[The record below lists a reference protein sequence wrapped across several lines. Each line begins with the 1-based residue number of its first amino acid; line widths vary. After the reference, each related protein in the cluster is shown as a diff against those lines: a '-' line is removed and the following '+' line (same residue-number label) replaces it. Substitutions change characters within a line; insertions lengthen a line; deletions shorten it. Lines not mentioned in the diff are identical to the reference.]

1 LSHLDGWHFYWSE
14 GTALGSWPLALSFSV
29 LAALIKFKLEL
40 EQGTMSDDAIHKP
53 SAATNE
59 QTEPTIERIVE
70 QPNATENPAETA
82 SRILQVENTA
92 RESVHDK
99 AERSDQ
105 DAACEPAQDTASEGG
120 QTALGEAVQDRA
132 SHQSGDQ
139 ANQPSDQANQARRV
153 PGRAAGRPS
162 LKMTKEQ
169 LMAAITDI
177 TEKLGHVPSYA
188 ELMKT
193 GKVSG
198 RQIVKHFA
206 TYTRALRACNLER
219 VCGGNKLPLERLF
232 LDWATVTRQLGKIPS
247 KSEYEHLGK
256 HSDTPLKSRFGS
268 WGQVPRYLRRY
279 IEEQG
284 RTEEWKDVLALIRA
298 YEQGQDGMEM
308 AATPECEQQKPSS
321 LKPRV
326 MTDRPV
332 YGPLIRPYPMIHGPM
347 NESGVL
353 YLFGTVSERLGFVVT
368 LIQTGF
374 PDCLALRLVDVD
386 RWQPVRIEFEYESRN
401 FLRHL
406 HDPSQCDIIVCWKHN
421 WPECPLEVIELSKIV
436 GQI

>member
-1 LSHLDGWHFYWSE
+1 
-14 GTALGSWPLALSFSV
+14 
-29 LAALIKFKLEL
+29 
-40 EQGTMSDDAIHKP
+40 MSDDAIHNP

-59 QTEPTIERIVE
+59 QTETTIEKLVE
-70 QPNATENPAETA
+70 EPNATENPAETT
-82 SRILQVENTA
+82 SKTRQVENA
-92 RESVHDK
+92 G
-99 AERSDQ
+99 
-105 DAACEPAQDTASEGG
+105 EPVQNTASESVRD
-120 QTALGEAVQDRA
+120 TAI
-132 SHQSGDQ
+132 HQPSYQ
-139 ANQPSDQANQARRV
+139 ANEARRV
-153 PGRAAGRPS
+153 PGRPSGRPS

-169 LMAAITDI
+169 LMAAITEI

-193 GKVSG
+193 GKVGG

-219 VCGGNKLPLERLF
+219 AGGGNKLPLERLF
-232 LDWATVTRQLGKIPS
+232 MDWATVTRQLGKIPS
-247 KSEYEHLGK
+247 KAEFAQMGK

-308 AATPECEQQKPSS
+308 AATPECEQK
-321 LKPRV
+321 KPRV

-421 WPECPLEVIELSKIV
+421 WPECPLEVIELSKV
-436 GQI
+436 VEQIG

>member
-1 LSHLDGWHFYWSE
+1 VAFFIGE
-14 GTALGSWPLALSFSV
+14 
-29 LAALIKFKLEL
+29 KK
-40 EQGTMSDDAIHKP
+40 MSDDAIHNP

-59 QTEPTIERIVE
+59 QTETTIEKAVE
-70 QPNATENPAETA
+70 QPNATENPANNPGESLPAQTNQKATA
-82 SRILQVENTA
+82 SSNENLNGSADENMVVENAGGPVQNTSGEPGQNTGG
-92 RESVHDK
+92 ESM
-99 AERSDQ
+99 EG
-105 DAACEPAQDTASEGG
+105 PASEP
-120 QTALGEAVQDRA
+120 VQAKAGYQPGYQA
-132 SHQSGDQ
+132 SQYQ
-139 ANQPSDQANQARRV
+139 ANQYQVNQPPARRV
-153 PGRAAGRPS
+153 PGRPT
-162 LKMTKEQ
+162 LKMSKEQ
-169 LMAAITDI
+169 LMAAITEI
-177 TEKLGHVPSYA
+177 TEKLGHVPSYS

-247 KSEYEHLGK
+247 KAEFAQMGQ

-284 RTEEWKDVLALIRA
+284 RTEEWKDVLALIRE

-308 AATPECEQQKPSS
+308 AATPECEQK
-321 LKPRV
+321 KPRV

>member
-1 LSHLDGWHFYWSE
+1 
-14 GTALGSWPLALSFSV
+14 
-29 LAALIKFKLEL
+29 
-40 EQGTMSDDAIHKP
+40 MSDDAIHNP
-53 SAATNE
+53 SAATNDE
-59 QTEPTIERIVE
+59 QG
-70 QPNATENPAETA
+70 
-82 SRILQVENTA
+82 ENTA
-92 RESVHDK
+92 QNVATGPNTPESTVENRK
-99 AERSDQ
+99 ERHCVENKNQSTLV
-105 DAACEPAQDTASEGG
+105 EDTTGSS
-120 QTALGEAVQDRA
+120 TEATA
-132 SHQSGDQ
+132 SHQPSSQ
-139 ANQPSDQANQARRV
+139 ANQSSSQANQARDQTNPPVARRV
-153 PGRAAGRPS
+153 PGRPAGRPS

-169 LMAAITDI
+169 LMAAITEI
-177 TEKLGHVPSYA
+177 TEKLGHVPSYS

-232 LDWATVTRQLGKIPS
+232 MDWATVTRRLGKIPS
-247 KSEYEHLGK
+247 KAEFAQMGQ

-308 AATPECEQQKPSS
+308 PATPECEQNKPSS

-406 HDPSQCDIIVCWKHN
+406 HDPAGCDIIVCWKHN

-436 GQI
+436 GEIG

>member
-1 LSHLDGWHFYWSE
+1 
-14 GTALGSWPLALSFSV
+14 
-29 LAALIKFKLEL
+29 
-40 EQGTMSDDAIHKP
+40 MSDDAIHNP
-53 SAATNE
+53 NPAMIDE
-59 QTEPTIERIVE
+59 QAGNTTESSGE
-70 QPNATENPAETA
+70 QPKVTENPTEA
-82 SRILQVENTA
+82 VNTA
-92 RESVHDK
+92 KS
-99 AERSDQ
+99 
-105 DAACEPAQDTASEGG
+105 PAIYPTNPP
-120 QTALGEAVQDRA
+120 T
-132 SHQSGDQ
+132 
-139 ANQPSDQANQARRV
+139 RRI
-153 PGRAAGRPS
+153 PGRPT

-169 LMAAITDI
+169 LMSAITGV
-177 TEKLGHVPSYA
+177 TETMGHVPSYA

-232 LDWATVTRQLGKIPS
+232 LDWATVTRRLGKIPS
-247 KSEYEHLGK
+247 RAEFAHMGQ
-256 HSDTPLKSRFGS
+256 HSDTPLKTRFGS

-284 RTEEWKDVLALIRA
+284 RTEEWKDVLALIRE

-308 AATPECEQQKPSS
+308 AATPECEQK
-321 LKPRV
+321 KPRV

-332 YGPLIRPYPMIHGPM
+332 YGPLIRPYPMIHGPI

-374 PDCLALRLVDVD
+374 PDCLAMRLVDVD

-436 GQI
+436 GQIG

>member
-1 LSHLDGWHFYWSE
+1 
-14 GTALGSWPLALSFSV
+14 
-29 LAALIKFKLEL
+29 
-40 EQGTMSDDAIHKP
+40 MSDDPIHNP
-53 SAATNE
+53 SPATNE
-59 QTEPTIERIVE
+59 QTETAIEKIAE
-70 QPNATENPAETA
+70 QPNVTEKPTETT
-82 SRILQVENTA
+82 RKTLVVENA
-92 RESVHDK
+92 GEPAQNIAGESVHD
-99 AERSDQ
+99 
-105 DAACEPAQDTASEGG
+105 TASY
-120 QTALGEAVQDRA
+120 
-132 SHQSGDQ
+132 
-139 ANQPSDQANQARRV
+139 QPSYQVNQSTARRV
-153 PGRAAGRPS
+153 PGRPS

-169 LMAAITDI
+169 LMAAITEI
-177 TEKLGHVPSYA
+177 TDKLGHVPSYS

-232 LDWATVTRQLGKIPS
+232 QDWARVTRELGKIPS

-284 RTEEWKDVLALIRA
+284 RTEEWKDVLALIRE

-308 AATPECEQQKPSS
+308 AAPPECEQKKPST
-321 LKPRV
+321 LKPGV

-421 WPECPLEVIELSKIV
+421 WPDCPLEVIELSKIV
-436 GQI
+436 GSN

>member
-1 LSHLDGWHFYWSE
+1 
-14 GTALGSWPLALSFSV
+14 
-29 LAALIKFKLEL
+29 
-40 EQGTMSDDAIHKP
+40 MSDDAIHNP
-53 SAATNE
+53 SAATNDE
-59 QTEPTIERIVE
+59 QTEATREKIVE
-70 QPNATENPAETA
+70 HSKVTENPVTEKPVTEKPAETT
-82 SRILQVENTA
+82 SKTLLVENVAGKSGQNSAVEPSQNTSSEPA
-92 RESVHDK
+92 QNMSG
-99 AERSDQ
+99 
-105 DAACEPAQDTASEGG
+105 EPAQDTPSES
-120 QTALGEAVQDRA
+120 VQDTA
-132 SHQSGDQ
+132 SRQPGYLANQPSAYQ
-139 ANQPSDQANQARRV
+139 ANQSSDQANQARRV

-169 LMAAITDI
+169 LMAAITEI

-247 KSEYEHLGK
+247 KAEFAQMGQ

-308 AATPECEQQKPSS
+308 AATPECEER
-321 LKPRV
+321 KPRV

-332 YGPLIRPYPMIHGPM
+332 YGPLIRPYPMIHGPL

-406 HDPSQCDIIVCWKHN
+406 HDPSGCDIIVCWKHN

-436 GQI
+436 GEAYR

>member
-1 LSHLDGWHFYWSE
+1 
-14 GTALGSWPLALSFSV
+14 
-29 LAALIKFKLEL
+29 
-40 EQGTMSDDAIHKP
+40 
-53 SAATNE
+53 
-59 QTEPTIERIVE
+59 
-70 QPNATENPAETA
+70 
-82 SRILQVENTA
+82 
-92 RESVHDK
+92 
-99 AERSDQ
+99 
-105 DAACEPAQDTASEGG
+105 
-120 QTALGEAVQDRA
+120 
-132 SHQSGDQ
+132 
-139 ANQPSDQANQARRV
+139 
-153 PGRAAGRPS
+153 
-162 LKMTKEQ
+162 MTKEQ
-169 LMAAITDI
+169 LMAAITEI

-247 KSEYEHLGK
+247 KAEFAQMGK

-279 IEEQG
+279 MEEQG
-284 RTEEWKDVLALIRA
+284 KTEEWKDVMELIRA

-308 AATPECEQQKPSS
+308 AATPECEQR
-321 LKPRV
+321 KPRV

-374 PDCLALRLVDVD
+374 PDCLALRLVDVE
-386 RWQPVRIEFEYESRN
+386 WQPVRIEFEYESRN

-406 HDPSQCDIIVCWKHN
+406 HDPAGCDIIVCWKHN

>member
-1 LSHLDGWHFYWSE
+1 
-14 GTALGSWPLALSFSV
+14 
-29 LAALIKFKLEL
+29 
-40 EQGTMSDDAIHKP
+40 MSDDAIHKP

-59 QTEPTIERIVE
+59 QTETTIEKVVE
-70 QPNATENPAETA
+70 QPNMPGNPAEST
-82 SRILQVENTA
+82 SNTLLIENA
-92 RESVHDK
+92 GQP
-99 AERSDQ
+99 AEDTVR
-105 DAACEPAQDTASEGG
+105 EPAQDAASEGAQSTASESVRD
-120 QTALGEAVQDRA
+120 TAI
-132 SHQSGDQ
+132 HQSSYQ
-139 ANQPSDQANQARRV
+139 ANEARRV
-153 PGRAAGRPS
+153 PGRPAGRPS

-169 LMAAITDI
+169 LMAAIAEI
-177 TEKLGHVPSYA
+177 TEKLGYVPSYA

-247 KSEYEHLGK
+247 KAEFAQMGK

-308 AATPECEQQKPSS
+308 AATPEREEK
-321 LKPRV
+321 KPRV